1 MISRS
6 TQTWHGNDM
15 DTYAD
20 DLAAL
25 IDALDPTRRHLRR
38 PLDRRRRGHP
48 LRRSAPHRAGRQGA
62 LVPAVPPFMVRTAD
76 NPGGVPIEVFNE
88 IRAGSLR
95 DRAQLYRDLATGRS
109 SVTTCREPT
118 CQREREVRGVL
129 QRCPNFSLTL
139 AALEPGS
146 SWLDLDPSRHSK

>member
-1 MISRS
+1 VISRS

-95 DRAQLYRDLATGRS
+95 DRAQLYRDLANGAF
-109 SVTTCREPT
+109 
-118 CQREREVRGVL
+118 
-129 QRCPNFSLTL
+129 FSHNL
-139 AALEPGS
+139 PGADVS
-146 SWLDLDPSRHSK
+146 T